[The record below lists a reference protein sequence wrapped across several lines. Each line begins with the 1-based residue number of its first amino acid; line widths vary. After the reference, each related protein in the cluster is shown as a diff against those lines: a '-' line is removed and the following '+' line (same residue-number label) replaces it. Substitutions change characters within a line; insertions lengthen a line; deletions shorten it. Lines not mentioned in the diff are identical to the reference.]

1 MHNKRQKEQKQGNTK
16 TIQENFSKLTTTKK
30 DLKLH
35 IEEAHLVPKNT
46 DLEQPTIT

>member
-16 TIQENFSKLTTTKK
+16 TIKENFSKLTTKK

-35 IEEAHLVPKNT
+35 IEKAHLVPENT